1 MLALPPIT
9 PALGWRSSVRLPR
22 DYYIRLDGNDYSVD
36 PSVIGRRVEVVA
48 DLGTV
53 TVTCSGRSVGVH
65 DRCWARHQTI
75 TDPQHRAAAAA
86 LPARPRVAAPPS
98 SGEVEQRA
106 LSDYDKAFGLAEEAV
121 A

>member
-1 MLALPPIT
+1 M
-9 PALGWRSSVRLPR
+9 
-22 DYYIRLDGNDYSVD
+22 
-36 PSVIGRRVEVVA
+36 IGRRVEVLA

-53 TVTCSGRSVGVH
+53 TIISCAGRTVAAH
-65 DRCWARHQTI
+65 ERCWARHQTI

-86 LPARPRVAAPPS
+86 LQARPRVGAPPP